1 MCSPYLGPQKLLET
15 RKKTEPK
22 ISFHKH
28 FKETICKSELSRYYC
43 TRTIVNYSD
52 HTLSFS
58 FKMSGVY
65 IFHWKFG
72 HAMSDFKDVH
82 LYLWS

>member
-28 FKETICKSELSRYYC
+28 FKETICKSELSSYYC
-43 TRTIVNYSD
+43 TRTIVNYSHHCHSMHVTED
-52 HTLSFS
+52 SLAIWGFG
-58 FKMSGVY
+58 GVAEMGVN
-65 IFHWKFG
+65 FL
-72 HAMSDFKDVH
+72 
-82 LYLWS
+82 LYCNEY